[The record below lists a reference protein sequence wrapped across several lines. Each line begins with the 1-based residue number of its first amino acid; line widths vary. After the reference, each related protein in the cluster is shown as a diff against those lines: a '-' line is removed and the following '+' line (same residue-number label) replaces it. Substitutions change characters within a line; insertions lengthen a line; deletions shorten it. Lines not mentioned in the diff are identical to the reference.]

1 MKKLFFIMTMCMAL
15 SISCQKEFI
24 EHCNVQKTLDH
35 ECAFDK
41 AYSLE
46 IMNQAISTTL
56 SKRGITRSLEQQL
69 EPTHKY
75 VKFMP
80 QNRHQFDFLNDKY
93 ALFNFNIDSLTDING
108 EVLLSTNSKSEF
120 YSYVD
125 YNDVL
130 TDSIPY
136 EIIKTIF
143 DPLSSEE
150 FQSNTSLANDIILEA
165 YSLAGYDQTRSST
178 PWRPSGTIRVWDD
191 IAQDYVPIEGVT
203 VYVGNSSIIN
213 PTPCVTNADGFFESN
228 VTFVDDVRY
237 IVQWKDTPKWSI
249 KFGDIEPAI
258 TISSSIRYELSL
270 NIDDDNIGAFNAA
283 TIFRAARY
291 YWYEAPQEGL
301 TPPNSQSPIRI
312 SCYDEAYDEEYNAI
326 GLFWPYDREDDE
338 PNIEIWCKNKTTHK
352 NMATTF
358 HELGHATHYASIGYS
373 NFNSNDMSDVIIE
386 SWANFT
392 KSYLLDRYYEY
403 LEITLDTFFSEGV
416 HQTHSW
422 CDNTS
427 CYIMDKPDDYNCQNW
442 IYNPSSSTIHYTP
455 LFIDI
460 LDDFNQYYW
469 YTSVYPNSYN
479 ASRVCNDVIRINRAD
494 IIEQIAFNSQNVAEV
509 KDLLEDYITEEDL
522 EFSQSDID
530 DLFEF
535 YMLINN

>member
-1 MKKLFFIMTMCMAL
+1 MTMCMAL

-93 ALFNFNIDSLTDING
+93 AL
-108 EVLLSTNSKSEF
+108 
-120 YSYVD
+120 
-125 YNDVL
+125 
-130 TDSIPY
+130 
-136 EIIKTIF
+136 
-143 DPLSSEE
+143 
-150 FQSNTSLANDIILEA
+150 
-165 YSLAGYDQTRSST
+165 
-178 PWRPSGTIRVWDD
+178 
-191 IAQDYVPIEGVT
+191 
-203 VYVGNSSIIN
+203 
-213 PTPCVTNADGFFESN
+213 
-228 VTFVDDVRY
+228 
-237 IVQWKDTPKWSI
+237 
-249 KFGDIEPAI
+249 
-258 TISSSIRYELSL
+258 
-270 NIDDDNIGAFNAA
+270 
-283 TIFRAARY
+283 
-291 YWYEAPQEGL
+291 
-301 TPPNSQSPIRI
+301 
-312 SCYDEAYDEEYNAI
+312 
-326 GLFWPYDREDDE
+326 
-338 PNIEIWCKNKTTHK
+338 
-352 NMATTF
+352 
-358 HELGHATHYASIGYS
+358 
-373 NFNSNDMSDVIIE
+373 
-386 SWANFT
+386 
-392 KSYLLDRYYEY
+392 
-403 LEITLDTFFSEGV
+403 
-416 HQTHSW
+416 
-422 CDNTS
+422 
-427 CYIMDKPDDYNCQNW
+427 YIMDKPDDYNCQNW